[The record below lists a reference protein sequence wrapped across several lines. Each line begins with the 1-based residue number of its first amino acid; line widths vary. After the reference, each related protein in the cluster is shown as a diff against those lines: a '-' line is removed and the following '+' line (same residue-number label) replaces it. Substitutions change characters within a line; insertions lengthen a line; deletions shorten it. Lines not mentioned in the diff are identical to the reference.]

1 MITGYEVVDDKTV
14 VFAFDEIYAP
24 WQTLFSFVLPAHIL
38 EGEPF
43 NTVWDDAISM
53 GSGPFTFVEWV
64 AEERITLARNENYWG
79 EASGD
84 VQTLNVLFLGGEEVQ
99 VDALG
104 DGEVDMIYP
113 QPYVSL
119 MEEVAGIGRVDSV
132 TGLGPVWEYFGFNQ
146 DDPRLRNLFIRQAI
160 AQGINRDAIV
170 EEVVRP
176 ITPEGQLLGNAVW
189 LNNSVHYQDHFNG
202 LFPYDPIAAEA
213 LLTDNGCVEGE
224 DVIYECGGERLSFA
238 WATTSGN
245 EARDMHFELAQADL
259 AAIGIEITPEL
270 RADIRVA
277 ADEQPAGGGRRLAG
291 LEPGLG
297 RLTRPVMGQLP
308 LLLPGQRL
316 ERLRRTELLPVLRRG
331 GGCTD
336 QADRRDRR
344 PRRAGGHLQ
353 PGRRAVAGRG
363 PDDPD
368 VSETDAPRLGFGHP
382 GARRQPIRDRPL
394 LEHR

>member
-1 MITGYEVVDDKTV
+1 
-14 VFAFDEIYAP
+14 
-24 WQTLFSFVLPAHIL
+24 
-38 EGEPF
+38 
-43 NTVWDDAISM
+43 M

-84 VQTLNVLFLGGEEVQ
+84 VQTLNVVFLGGEEVQ

-119 MEEVAGIGRVDSV
+119 MEEIAGIGHVDSV

-146 DDPRLRNLFIRQAI
+146 DDPPAEPVHPPGDRPGHQP
-160 AQGINRDAIV
+160 DAIV

-176 ITPEGQLLGNAVW
+176 ITPDGQLLGNAVW
-189 LNNSVHYQDHFNG
+189 LHNSLYYQDHFNR

-238 WATTSGN
+238 GRPHPATRLGTCTSSWPRPTSPQSD
-245 EARDMHFELAQADL
+245 RDNTQ
-259 AAIGIEITPEL
+259 L
-270 RADIRVA
+270 RADIRA
-277 ADEQPAGGGRRLAG
+277 PADEQPAGGADVWQVTNLV
-291 LEPGLG
+291 G
-297 RLTRPVMGQLP
+297 RLTRPVLGQLP

-316 ERLRRTELLPVLRRG
+316 ERLRRTELLPVLR
-331 GGCTD
+331 
-336 QADRRDRR
+336 
-344 PRRAGGHLQ
+344 
-353 PGRRAVAGRG
+353 
-363 PDDPD
+363 
-368 VSETDAPRLGFGHP
+368 
-382 GARRQPIRDRPL
+382 
-394 LEHR
+394 